1 METLAEDLNFLLR
14 KLDLPPT
21 EFPLTHTQ
29 KGGHSSSEEVVKKYY
44 STLTKSDVRQLYEM
58 YRLDHE
64 LFGYDPDKFMAYAK
78 WSDSLILK
86 TKT

>member
-1 METLAEDLNFLLR
+1 
-14 KLDLPPT
+14 
-21 EFPLTHTQ
+21 
-29 KGGHSSSEEVVKKYY
+29 
-44 STLTKSDVRQLYEM
+44 LYEM